1 VRIRL
6 QRCVKI
12 AKPSVN
18 NFRRFTLLNTIYD
31 FAQTD
36 IYIFIYIDI
45 GFLLGRMLRLVIKY
59 VRICFDSIN
68 IEAFLNEIFFP

>member
-1 VRIRL
+1 M

-12 AKPSVN
+12 AQQSVN

-36 IYIFIYIDI
+36 IYIFICID
-45 GFLLGRMLRLVIKY
+45 
-59 VRICFDSIN
+59 
-68 IEAFLNEIFFP
+68 